1 MILSLLSR
9 LHYLNLTISN
19 TLRQIIRVRSI
30 MKKYVT
36 AIVLAAGSSSR
47 MEGGNKLT
55 RCIDG
60 EPLLL
65 RIIKQVLASQ
75 VQKCIV
81 VLSQY
86 NDEILEMLNGIN
98 VEIVTC
104 RNADEGMSASMR
116 SGILAA
122 GEDTSAYMIC
132 LADMPDLKIEHFK
145 LVIDAYDP
153 ENNRLII
160 RPKTISGQFGHP
172 VLFDSSYYS
181 DLLSLDGDI
190 GAKAVIK
197 DHSGRV
203 YELEMDDAVITDLD
217 TPQAWMDWQA
227 QRRK

>member
-1 MILSLLSR
+1 MIKT
-9 LHYLNLTISN
+9 N
-19 TLRQIIRVRSI
+19 
-30 MKKYVT
+30 VT

-47 MEGGNKLT
+47 MEGDNKLT
-55 RCIDG
+55 RCIDDD
-60 EPLLL
+60 PLLL
-65 RIIKQVLASQ
+65 RSIKQVLASN

-81 VLSQY
+81 VLSEL
-86 NDEILEMLNGIN
+86 NDDLTQMLTGIN

-104 RNADEGMSASMR
+104 RNAEAGMSASMR

-132 LADMPDLKIEHFK
+132 LADMPDLKIEHFN

-160 RPKTISGQFGHP
+160 RPKTISDQFGHP

-217 TPQAWMDWQA
+217 TPQAWMNWQA